1 MKTLASGALLDNS
14 SELPTGDRVPTTELL
29 SKFKDFCKI
38 DLNLSDRTIDD
49 SCGHLFQIRRFL
61 ESIDKYPMQVTEDD
75 IRTYL
80 AQFKTMSSSTYANV
94 LKSLKVFFR
103 DFLKMPNV
111 VESFKFPKKTYS
123 IKTVPTKDDLLRFFK
138 DLDSLTSQTV
148 FLLYATSG
156 MRKNELLT
164 LTIED
169 IDLENRII
177 IPKNAHQTGT
187 TKKSGLTFFNVEA
200 QSYLR
205 RYLLNRQI
213 DDNRVFPFTEVV
225 IRRSFSNANKK
236 TGLHITPQVLR
247 EWFCCQLGELGVPDR
262 YVDAFCGRTPQSVL
276 AKHYTDYLPEKL
288 KRIYDNANLAVGVV

>member
-14 SELPTGDRVPTTELL
+14 SELPTGDRVSITDLL

-49 SCGHLFQIRRFL
+49 NCGHLFQIRRFL
-61 ESIDKYPMQVTEDD
+61 ESIGKYPTDVTEDD

-103 DFLKMPNV
+103 DFLKMPDV
-111 VESFKFPKKTYS
+111 VESFKFPKKIYT
-123 IKTVPTKDDLLRFFK
+123 IKTVPTKEDLQRFFRE
-138 DLDSLTSQTV
+138 LDDLTSQTV
-148 FLLYATSG
+148 FLLYATGG
-156 MRKNELLT
+156 MRRNELLT
-164 LTIED
+164 LTIDD
-169 IDLENRII
+169 IDVENRVI
-177 IPKNAHQTGT
+177 IPKNAHETGT
-187 TKKSGLTFFNVEA
+187 TKKSGITFFNVEA

-205 RYLLNRQI
+205 RYLANRHT
-213 DDNRVFPFTEVV
+213 DDYRVFPFTEVV
-225 IRRSFSNANKK
+225 IRRSFSNASKK

-247 EWFCCQLGELGVPDR
+247 EWFCCQFGELGVPDR
-262 YVDAFCGRTPQSVL
+262 YVDAFCGRTPKSVL

-288 KRIYDNANLAVGVV
+288 KRIYDNANLIIGVT